1 MGRET
6 KAKVSNERG
15 IEYAQGFLEARRDH
29 RGDSHAINGFDGRRG
44 GVVLEQK
51 KEAVSCT
58 VHHPS
63 LETKALSTFHAA
75 GVLLF
80 CVAFGPSVGVG
91 VVGVGEVGTGVAGA
105 VGELGTAGVG
115 AAGLGGWALAFSFA
129 RTSMNT

>member
-1 MGRET
+1 MGM
-6 KAKVSNERG
+6 
-15 IEYAQGFLEARRDH
+15 QGLAFVRPPTGPL
-29 RGDSHAINGFDGRRG
+29 S
-44 GVVLEQK
+44 
-51 KEAVSCT
+51 T
-58 VHHPS
+58 HP
-63 LETKALSTFHAA
+63 LALSTFHAA